1 MNLTDYISSDA
12 EIAQSKLDECQDR
25 MRQVLINDFPDTGFS
40 PNSVVGKFLIERFG
54 KVLAQIETALNC
66 VLSDIDLVNVING
79 SVCNC
84 TFVTEF
90 LRGLGVDNLV
100 NANTT
105 GMARLNFT
113 TNGVGDANNKTP
125 FIMDKGE
132 LLQFNDTYIFNYA
145 TPKNAEIYIYPYGYS
160 GEVDKT
166 KNYFFLSVASV
177 ANSGESTNIYT
188 PNLYFVDIPIV
199 GSPNATVTEGDEA
212 AINEHL
218 SFFDNV
224 ESVVAAY
231 DIAPFEVPT
240 TLQELIALALK
251 VQPSCNFATKGNI
264 ISYVEQK
271 YPGIVGVSPTKMGDA
286 EMVRTIENPTL
297 TFQPAIDIWVKGS
310 TTLKECTEFVKCN
323 LMSYGTGPST
333 TDTSLSGFIA
343 PVRLNHYPIMHKSF
357 ALLDDSLSTLDQP
370 ESLGNSS
377 LGPLTPSAFNQTV
390 QNSTTCTTDKVASEY
405 TDKPTTGKY
414 FFDFYSKDYK
424 FQITNLTGMLV
435 NSFEDYKDSNNE
447 VWIKYTY
454 YYDPI
459 VEALSSFVES
469 PACEPAVSTQV
480 KPCYYYI
487 INSFTVNYLKSTNKF
502 FDRQNAIE
510 KIYDLMNSL
519 VYPLQYSDA
528 YISDIMVAMG
538 AAGVNGITIQ
548 ARAFLSSAGQYQ
560 TSDISSTDRKQLA
573 TTTSE
578 IQNDLRDITNPTLK
592 SYGAG
597 PRSMSVILPKEN
609 IILRETLTD

>member
-12 EIAQSKLDECQDR
+12 QISQSKLDECQDR

-66 VLSDIDLVNVING
+66 VLSDMDLINVING
-79 SVCNC
+79 SVCDC

-105 GMARLNFT
+105 GTARINFT
-113 TNGVGDANNKTP
+113 VNGMGGDGQTP

-145 TPKNAEIYIYPYGYS
+145 TPKNAEIYIYPYNYS

-177 ANSGESTNIYT
+177 ANSGESSTIYT

-218 SFFDNV
+218 PFFDVV

-240 TLQELIALALK
+240 TLQELITLALK
-251 VQPSCNFATKGNI
+251 IQPSCNFATKGNI

-271 YPGIVGVSPTKMGDA
+271 YPGIVGVSPTKMGDE

-310 TTLKECTEFVKCN
+310 TTLKECTEFVKCS
-323 LMSYGTGPST
+323 LTTYGTGPST
-333 TDTSLSGFIA
+333 SDTSIGGFIS
-343 PVRLNHYPIMHKSF
+343 PIRLNHYPIMHKSL
-357 ALLDDSLSTLDQP
+357 ALLDDSVSTLNQSTD
-370 ESLGNSS
+370 SGNSS
-377 LGPLTPSAFNQTV
+377 KGPLTPSEFNLMAQG
-390 QNSTTCTTDKVASEY
+390 QTTCTTDKTKEEY
-405 TDKPTTGKY
+405 TDKPTSGKY

-424 FQITNLTGMLV
+424 FQMSGLTGILMNNKL
-435 NSFEDYKDSNNE
+435 SDYSDSKSE
-447 VWIKYTY
+447 IWIKYTY
-454 YYDPI
+454 YYDPV
-459 VEALSSFVES
+459 VESLAAFVDS
-469 PACEPAVSTQV
+469 PACEPAISTQV

-487 INSFTVNYLKSTNKF
+487 IDSFTVNYLKSTNKF

-528 YISDIMVAMG
+528 YVSDIMVAMG
-538 AAGVNGITIQ
+538 AAGVSSVIIS
-548 ARAFLSSAGQYQ
+548 AHAFLSSARFYY
-560 TSDISSTDRKQLA
+560 SKSSTSSATLA
-573 TTTSE
+573 DVSAVVQNNLTTIS
-578 IQNDLRDITNPTLK
+578 NSTLI

-609 IILRETLTD
+609 IILRETLTA

>member
-12 EIAQSKLDECQDR
+12 KISQSKLDECQDR

-54 KVLAQIETALNC
+54 KILAQIETALNC
-66 VLSDIDLVNVING
+66 VLSDMDLINVING

-105 GMARLNFT
+105 GTARINFIV
-113 TNGVGDANNKTP
+113 NGMGGDGQTP
-125 FIMDKGE
+125 FVMDKGE

-145 TPKNAEIYIYPYGYS
+145 TPKNAEIYIYPYNYS

-177 ANSGESTNIYT
+177 ANSGESSTIYT

-218 SFFDNV
+218 PFFDVV

-240 TLQELIALALK
+240 TLQELITLALK

-271 YPGIVGVSPTKMGDA
+271 YPGIVGVSPTKMGDE

-310 TTLKECTEFVKCN
+310 TTLKECTEFVKF
-323 LMSYGTGPST
+323 ST
-333 TDTSLSGFIA
+333 ITYHTEPDTIVTQIDSFTS
-343 PVRLNHYPIMHKSF
+343 PVRLNHYPIMHKSL
-357 ALLDDSLSTLDQP
+357 ALLDDSVSTLNQ
-370 ESLGNSS
+370 SVNSGS
-377 LGPLTPSAFNQTV
+377 GPLTPSEFNLMAQGK
-390 QNSTTCTTDKVASEY
+390 TTCATDKATNEY
-405 TDKPTTGKY
+405 TDKPTSGKY
-414 FFDFYSKDYK
+414 FFDFYSKDYQ
-424 FQITNLTGMLV
+424 FQMAGLTGILMDNQLS
-435 NSFEDYKDSNNE
+435 NYTDSNNE
-447 VWIKYTY
+447 IWIKYTY
-454 YYDPI
+454 YYDPV
-459 VEALSSFVES
+459 VESLAAFVDS
-469 PACEPAVSTQV
+469 PACEPAISTQV

-487 INSFTVNYLKSTNKF
+487 IDSFTVNYLKSTNKF

-538 AAGVNGITIQ
+538 AAGVSGITIS
-548 ARAFLSSAGQYQ
+548 AHAFLSSAYNYRSKGG
-560 TSDISSTDRKQLA
+560 TELA
-573 TTTSE
+573 TVATVVQNNLTTIS
-578 IQNDLRDITNPTLK
+578 NSTLI

-609 IILRETLTD
+609 IILRETLTA

>member
-12 EIAQSKLDECQDR
+12 QISQSKLDECQDR

-66 VLSDIDLVNVING
+66 VLSDMDLINVING
-79 SVCNC
+79 SVCDC

-105 GMARLNFT
+105 GTARINFT
-113 TNGVGDANNKTP
+113 VNGMGGDGQTP
-125 FIMDKGE
+125 FVMDKGE

-145 TPKNAEIYIYPYGYS
+145 TPKNAEIYIYPYNYS

-177 ANSGESTNIYT
+177 ANSGESSTIYT

-218 SFFDNV
+218 PFFDVV

-240 TLQELIALALK
+240 TLQKLITLALK

-271 YPGIVGVSPTKMGDA
+271 YPGIVGVSPTKMGDE

-310 TTLKECTEFVKCN
+310 TTLKECTEFVKCSLN
-323 LMSYGTGPST
+323 TYGTGPST
-333 TDTSLSGFIA
+333 SDTSIGGFTSPI
-343 PVRLNHYPIMHKSF
+343 RLNHYPIMHKSL
-357 ALLDDSLSTLDQP
+357 ALLDDSVSTLNQSTD
-370 ESLGNSS
+370 SGNSS
-377 LGPLTPSAFNQTV
+377 KGPLTPSEFNLMAQS
-390 QNSTTCTTDKVASEY
+390 QTTCTTDKTKEEY
-405 TDKPTTGKY
+405 TDKPTSGKY

-424 FQITNLTGMLV
+424 FQMAGLTGILMNNRL
-435 NSFEDYKDSNNE
+435 SDYSDSNNE
-447 VWIKYTY
+447 IWIKYTY
-454 YYDPI
+454 YYDPV
-459 VEALSSFVES
+459 VESLATFVDS
-469 PACEPAVSTQV
+469 PACEPAISTQV

-487 INSFTVNYLKSTNKF
+487 IDSFTVNYLKSTNKF

-538 AAGVNGITIQ
+538 AAGVSSVIIS
-548 ARAFLSSAGQYQ
+548 AHAFLSSARFYY
-560 TSDISSTDRKQLA
+560 SKSSTSSATLA
-573 TTTSE
+573 DVSAVVQNNLTTIS
-578 IQNDLRDITNPTLK
+578 NSTLI

-609 IILRETLTD
+609 IILRETLTA

>member
-12 EIAQSKLDECQDR
+12 KISQSKLDECQDR

-66 VLSDIDLVNVING
+66 VLSDMDLINVING
-79 SVCNC
+79 SVCDC

-105 GMARLNFT
+105 GTARINFT
-113 TNGVGDANNKTP
+113 VNGMGGDGQTP
-125 FIMDKGE
+125 FVMDKGE

-145 TPKNAEIYIYPYGYS
+145 TSKNAEIYIYPYNYS

-177 ANSGESTNIYT
+177 ANSGESSTIYT

-218 SFFDNV
+218 PFFDVV

-240 TLQELIALALK
+240 TLQELITLALK

-271 YPGIVGVSPTKMGDA
+271 YPGIVGVSPTKMGDE

-310 TTLKECTEFVKCN
+310 TTLKECTEFVKCS
-323 LMSYGTGPST
+323 LTTYGTGPST
-333 TDTSLSGFIA
+333 SDTSIGGFTSPI
-343 PVRLNHYPIMHKSF
+343 RLNHYPIMHKSL
-357 ALLDDSLSTLDQP
+357 ALLDDSISTLNQSAD
-370 ESLGNSS
+370 SGKSS
-377 LGPLTPSAFNQTV
+377 KGPLTPSEFNLMAQD
-390 QNSTTCTTDKVASEY
+390 QTTCTTDKAKEEY
-405 TDKPTTGKY
+405 TDKPTSGKY

-424 FQITNLTGMLV
+424 FQMTGLTGILMDNQLG
-435 NSFEDYKDSNNE
+435 NYTDSKNE
-447 VWIKYTY
+447 IWIKYTY
-454 YYDPI
+454 YYDPV
-459 VEALSSFVES
+459 VESLAAFVDS
-469 PACEPAVSTQV
+469 PACEPAISTQV

-487 INSFTVNYLKSTNKF
+487 IDSFTVNYLKSTNKF

-538 AAGVNGITIQ
+538 AAGVSSVIIS
-548 ARAFLSSAGQYQ
+548 AHAFLSSARFYY
-560 TSDISSTDRKQLA
+560 SKSSTSSATLA
-573 TTTSE
+573 DVSAVVQNNLTTIS
-578 IQNDLRDITNPTLK
+578 NSTLI

-609 IILRETLTD
+609 IILRETLTA

>member
-12 EIAQSKLDECQDR
+12 KISQSKLDECQDR

-66 VLSDIDLVNVING
+66 VLSDMDLINVING

-105 GMARLNFT
+105 GTARINFIV
-113 TNGVGDANNKTP
+113 NGMGGDGQTP
-125 FIMDKGE
+125 FVMDKGE

-145 TPKNAEIYIYPYGYS
+145 TPKNAEIYIYPYNYS

-177 ANSGESTNIYT
+177 ANSGESSTIYT

-218 SFFDNV
+218 PFFDVV

-240 TLQELIALALK
+240 TLQELITLALK

-271 YPGIVGVSPTKMGDA
+271 YPGIVGVSPTKMGDE

-310 TTLKECTEFVKCN
+310 TTLKECTEFVKF
-323 LMSYGTGPST
+323 STITYHTGP
-333 TDTSLSGFIA
+333 DTIVTQIDSFTS
-343 PVRLNHYPIMHKSF
+343 PVRLNHYPIMHKSL
-357 ALLDDSLSTLDQP
+357 ALLDDSVSTLNQ
-370 ESLGNSS
+370 SVNSGS
-377 LGPLTPSAFNQTV
+377 GPLTPSEFNLMAQGK
-390 QNSTTCTTDKVASEY
+390 TTCTTDKATNEY
-405 TDKPTTGKY
+405 TDKPTSGKY
-414 FFDFYSKDYK
+414 FFDFYSKDYQ
-424 FQITNLTGMLV
+424 FQMTGLTGILMNNQLD
-435 NSFEDYKDSNNE
+435 NYTDSNNE
-447 VWIKYTY
+447 IWIKYTY
-454 YYDPI
+454 YYDPV
-459 VEALSSFVES
+459 VESLAAFVDS
-469 PACEPAVSTQV
+469 PACEPAISTQV

-487 INSFTVNYLKSTNKF
+487 IDSFTVNYLKSTNKF

-538 AAGVNGITIQ
+538 AAGVSSVIIS
-548 ARAFLSSAGQYQ
+548 AHAFLSSAYNYRSKGG
-560 TSDISSTDRKQLA
+560 TELA
-573 TTTSE
+573 TVATVVQNNLTTIS
-578 IQNDLRDITNPTLK
+578 NSTLI

-609 IILRETLTD
+609 IILRETLTA